1 MNSCAISFATCTSFR
16 SVSNSKQKVSVTYT
30 SLQVSSEE
38 AIKNDRLRLMEMQRA
53 EELQVNRENAM
64 KLNMVRTPLEYS
76 QVRMSNTQ
84 NTQVTFLIYPVF
96 LSPLLS
102 FY

>member
-1 MNSCAISFATCTSFR
+1 M
-16 SVSNSKQKVSVTYT
+16 TYT

-53 EELQVNRENAM
+53 EELQVNRDNAM

-84 NTQVTFLIYPVF
+84 NTQVTFLISPVL